1 MLAGEVAADWNAN
14 LPTFEAGTNVATRSA
29 SGKMINAIAAELPE
43 LFGGS
48 ADLGCSNKTFID
60 ASLKV

>member
-43 LFGGS
+43 LFG
-48 ADLGCSNKTFID
+48 DPLT
-60 ASLKV
+60 